1 MSFCYYSW
9 SCRQENDRLDDL
21 QGFIDGYE
29 QTILEAWAE
38 EEELSPEEIEQLDID
53 DVPTEFI
60 ERLKEELEEV
70 YG

>member
-9 SCRQENDRLDDL
+9 SCRQENDGLDDL